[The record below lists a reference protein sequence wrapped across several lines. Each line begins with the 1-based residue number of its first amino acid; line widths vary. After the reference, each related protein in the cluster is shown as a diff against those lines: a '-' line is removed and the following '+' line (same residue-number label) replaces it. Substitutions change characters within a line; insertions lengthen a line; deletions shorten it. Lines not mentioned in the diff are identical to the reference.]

1 MGVDVDLL
9 GGVFMGL
16 RAYNSE
22 IYDAYF
28 TGIEGEVDF
37 YVEEAMDCGGPVL
50 ELGCGTGRVLLP
62 IARSG
67 IEITGLDID
76 HDLLNL
82 LRRKLVQ
89 EEKEVADRVRVF
101 EADMIAFH
109 SDERYSIAIAPY
121 RAFQHLLTSID
132 QRKALDC
139 IHRHLESGGRFVFNA
154 YDPLEEIAREG
165 FALPLRKDCD
175 FIDPSTGHTVVV
187 YFSRH
192 YDPEL
197 QILEQEFTFE
207 EFDLNGESKR
217 RWGNLLSLRWTPHGE
232 MVHLLERSGFRV
244 DALYGDFTGEQYVG
258 YGEQVWV
265 VTKI

>member
-1 MGVDVDLL
+1 
-9 GGVFMGL
+9 MGL

-89 EEKEVADRVRVF
+89 EEKEVADRISVF

-139 IHRHLESGGRFVFNA
+139 IHRHLKSGGRFVFNA

>member
-1 MGVDVDLL
+1 
-9 GGVFMGL
+9 MGL

-28 TGIEGEVDF
+28 TGIDGEVDF

-121 RAFQHLLTSID
+121 RAFQHILTSID

-192 YDPEL
+192 YNPSYKSL
-197 QILEQEFTFE
+197 
-207 EFDLNGESKR
+207 SR
-217 RWGNLLSLRWTPHGE
+217 NLFLRY
-232 MVHLLERSGFRV
+232 L
-244 DALYGDFTGEQYVG
+244 
-258 YGEQVWV
+258 
-265 VTKI
+265 I

>member
-1 MGVDVDLL
+1 
-9 GGVFMGL
+9 MGL
-16 RAYNSE
+16 RAYNPE

-28 TGIEGEVDF
+28 KGIEGEVDF

-62 IARSG
+62 IARNG

-76 HDLLNL
+76 CDLLDL
-82 LRRKLVQ
+82 LRRKLGR
-89 EEKEVADRVRVF
+89 EEKEVAQRVHVL
-101 EADMIAFH
+101 EADMTAFH
-109 SDERYSIAIAPY
+109 SDERYRIAIAPY

-132 QRKALDC
+132 QQKALDC
-139 IHRHLESGGRFVFNA
+139 IHQHLDGGGRFVFNA
-154 YDPLEEIAREG
+154 YDPLGEIAREG
-165 FALPLRKDCD
+165 FALPLHKDCD
-175 FIDPSTGHTVVV
+175 FIDQSTGHTVAV

-207 EFDLNGESKR
+207 EFDLSGESKR

-244 DALYGDFTGEQYVG
+244 DALYGDFTGQRYVG